1 MWKFSQA
8 IIYILLGECEEAES
22 CWEEFNM
29 IRENFLLCPNSES
42 LQQYEAINDFS
53 EFEKL
58 VKLLIS

>member
-8 IIYILLGECEEAES
+8 IIYILSGECEEAES